1 VAPGIAIDR
10 AEAEGDH
17 ARGRNRTQSMSMLAV
32 PLTATTIVLL
42 AAAPGE
48 PPVPAHEVPDV
59 AMAAVTRRLDKHVLP
74 SFRGIVVKLS
84 ERMPGYVVC
93 GEVAERQSAER
104 QPAERQPAERQPG
117 QRQVAETGPFER
129 FFVVVPGN
137 FAVLDRDGADII
149 DKYWSLNGCR

>member
-1 VAPGIAIDR
+1 VAPGIAINR

-17 ARGRNRTQSMSMLAV
+17 ARGRNRTQSMSMLAAS
-32 PLTATTIVLL
+32 LTATTILLL

-104 QPAERQPAERQPG
+104 QPAERQPG

>member
-1 VAPGIAIDR
+1 VAPGIAINR

-17 ARGRNRTQSMSMLAV
+17 ARGRNRTQSMSMLAAS
-32 PLTATTIVLL
+32 LTASTILLL

-93 GEVAERQSAER
+93 GEVAERQ
-104 QPAERQPAERQPG
+104 PAERQPAERQTAE
-117 QRQVAETGPFER
+117 RQAAETGPFER
-129 FFVVVPGN
+129 FFVVVPGS
-137 FAVLDRDGADII
+137 FAVLDRDGADIV